1 MKKVNSLVFIFCGKI
16 RSMINK
22 NNKER
27 GFVKLIIL
35 IIVVLL
41 LMRYFNLTI
50 SGILAY
56 FNLSWSEII
65 NWLKQAL
72 DWFKD
77 LFNSV
82 K

>member
-1 MKKVNSLVFIFCGKI
+1 
-16 RSMINK
+16 MINK

>member
-1 MKKVNSLVFIFCGKI
+1 MKSIIKNKKSGFIQ
-16 RSMINK
+16 
-22 NNKER
+22 
-27 GFVKLIIL
+27 LIII

>member
-1 MKKVNSLVFIFCGKI
+1 
-16 RSMINK
+16 MINHIK
-22 NNKER
+22 NKEG
-27 GFVKLIIL
+27 GFLKLIIF

-41 LMRYFNLTI
+41 LMRYFNITI
-50 SGILAY
+50 TGILAY
-56 FNLSWSEII
+56 FHITWPEII
-65 NWLKQAL
+65 GWFKQAL

>member
-1 MKKVNSLVFIFCGKI
+1 MKNNIK
-16 RSMINK
+16 NK
-22 NNKER
+22 NKKAEQD
-27 GFVKLIIL
+27 GFLQIIIL
-35 IIVVLL
+35 IIIALL

-56 FNLSWSEII
+56 FHLTWTEII
-65 NWLKQAL
+65 NWFKEAL
-72 DWFKD
+72 NWFKD